1 MAPGLRSPP
10 AESTASRTPRSLT
23 LTLTIGSHGRGPR
36 RDAPNAVGQSQAEHA
51 AAREKQRQV
60 GGRSPCLVRGRQRG
74 PNNPRHS
81 ETAVQAGKNVL
92 GRAALLHATRPHKD
106 PPATLGRSSCV
117 QTFPVPDP
125 IPRGVILYGGGPPD
139 RVGPHKVGLSL
150 SPSNHAAVSLRRIDG
165 RSVDGRVRSAAWAP
179 ATQSRSHGEPGACR
193 AVAWPVT
200 GAGWRQLAKSRRR
213 PPPQRFI
220 PAAARSTGLPGRPG
234 PSQRP
239 ATGPQGS
246 RTVPGRGA
254 GACGNRSARL
264 PGGGIHRCVRR
275 LAHHRRHA

>member
-125 IPRGVILYGGGPPD
+125 IPRGVILYGGRPPD

-150 SPSNHAAVSLRRIDG
+150 SPSNHAAVSLGRIDG
-165 RSVDGRVRSAAWAP
+165 RSVDGRVRSAAWTP
-179 ATQSRSHGEPGACR
+179 ATQSRSPGEPGACR

-200 GAGWRQLAKSRRR
+200 GAGWRQLAKS
-213 PPPQRFI
+213 
-220 PAAARSTGLPGRPG
+220 
-234 PSQRP
+234 
-239 ATGPQGS
+239 
-246 RTVPGRGA
+246 
-254 GACGNRSARL
+254 
-264 PGGGIHRCVRR
+264 GGWLTTEDMHRCPHGCVCVCIRVGGV
-275 LAHHRRHA
+275 HRYISTSKCGCIPTYIYIPGCVCPDIYLHPSRGVCLGGPGDPASG